1 MSSPGSADG
10 VRQGPAPA
18 PAHAPASA
26 SAKQEETTSAD
37 FQEYGMARQRNH
49 ALGDRNLATASLAKE
64 APLPYDDEDPPL
76 PEEAVPED
84 DGWTYEWHP
93 GKQDFIFYNTITRQ
107 YQWENPR
114 QPNAAATNNGPYAR
128 FANYFSPLTCLA
140 YPNPCPSQIRE
151 RLSSHSSCA

>member
-10 VRQGPAPA
+10 VRQGPA